1 MRLDRVL
8 IAAASSL
15 LLSSG
20 VAAEDFGILNQYE
33 PEVGIVFGGQ
43 PSAEQVGAL
52 AVAGFKTILDLRGV
66 DEDRGFDEVTVV
78 GEAGLSYVSLP
89 ITRDTMAED
98 ATFDR
103 YLELFRE
110 SERPIL
116 VHCASGN
123 RVGALYYAY
132 LVSEKKMDRS
142 AALDVAKANG
152 LRSLSLV
159 DPVNRYL
166 DSR

>member
-1 MRLDRVL
+1 MRLDRIL
-8 IAAASSL
+8 IAAAIGLLISL
-15 LLSSG
+15 G

-33 PEVGIVFGGQ
+33 PEVGVVFGGQ
-43 PSAEQVGAL
+43 PSAEQIGSL
-52 AVAGFKTILDLRGV
+52 AAAGFKTILDLRGV
-66 DEDRGFDEVTVV
+66 DEDRGFDEATVV
-78 GEAGLSYVSLP
+78 GEAGLRYVSLP

-132 LVSEKKMDRS
+132 LVSEKKMPRA
-142 AALDVAKANG
+142 AALEVAETNG
-152 LRSLSLV
+152 LRSLSLL

>member
-1 MRLDRVL
+1 MVRRVSIVAALGLL
-8 IAAASSL
+8 ISL
-15 LLSSG
+15 G

-33 PEVGIVFGGQ
+33 PEVGVVFGGQ

-52 AVAGFKTILDLRGV
+52 AAAGFKTILDLRGV
-66 DEDRGFDEVTVV
+66 DEDRGFDEVRVV

-132 LVSEKKMDRS
+132 LVSEKKMTRA
-142 AALDVAKANG
+142 AALDVAQANG

-159 DPVNRYL
+159 DPVDRYL